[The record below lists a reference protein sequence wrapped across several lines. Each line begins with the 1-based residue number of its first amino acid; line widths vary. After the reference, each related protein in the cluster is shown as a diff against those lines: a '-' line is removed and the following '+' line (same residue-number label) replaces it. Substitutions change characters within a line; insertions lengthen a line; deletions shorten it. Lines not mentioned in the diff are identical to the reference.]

1 MQSDYVSP
9 DASRMNPSSINPR
22 GTWFYSESVVAGY
35 TYVLGAEVAA
45 AVQLAIFVEVAGHKA
60 S

>member
-1 MQSDYVSP
+1 
-9 DASRMNPSSINPR
+9 MNPSSINPR

-45 AVQLAIFVEVAGHKA
+45 VVQLAIFVEVAGPKA